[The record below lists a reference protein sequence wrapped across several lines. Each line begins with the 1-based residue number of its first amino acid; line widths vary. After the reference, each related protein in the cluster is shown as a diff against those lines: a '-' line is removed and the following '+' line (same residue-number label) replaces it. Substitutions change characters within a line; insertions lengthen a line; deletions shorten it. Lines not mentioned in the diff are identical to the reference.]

1 MKWQEDKVLTGA
13 DPEFLKNFLEGREYG
28 EKLLKDHF
36 ILHRKLVKLLKKLLN
51 LIEQVVLKEEVGTRL
66 IRGG

>member
-1 MKWQEDKVLTGA
+1 MV
-13 DPEFLKNFLEGREYG
+13 
-28 EKLLKDHF
+28 KLLKDHF